1 MIRYLSVEQVVSL
14 HQRVVGH
21 LTDVGVRDFR
31 ALENAVEPAGGDVR
45 DRGSLPDAR
54 CEGGRAAPRADHDRS
69 FTDAARETALLAAEC
84 FLVANGATL
93 HATDRDLE
101 RLGAAVASGE
111 MSVDALAIWIR
122 QRTGRCADCGLGIMR
137 P

>member
-21 LTDVGVRDFR
+21 LTDAGVRDLR
-31 ALENAVEPAGGDVR
+31 ALERAVSRPAVTFETD
-45 DRGSLPDAR
+45 DLYPTLDAK
-54 CEGGRAAPRADHDRS
+54 AAVLLHGLATTSP
-69 FTDAARETALLAAEC
+69 FTDASRETALLAAEC

-101 RLGAAVASGE
+101 HVTDAVKSGE
-111 MSVDALAIWIR
+111 LSVDALAIWIR
-122 QRTGRCADCGLGIMR
+122 QRTARLRIAD
-137 P
+137 

>member
-1 MIRYLSVEQVVSL
+1 VIRYLSVDQVVSL
-14 HQRVVGH
+14 HQQIIGH

-31 ALENAVEPAGGDVR
+31 ALETAVARPGTTFETEDLYPTVETKAAALLHGLAIASPFLDAG
-45 DRGSLPDAR
+45 
-54 CEGGRAAPRADHDRS
+54 
-69 FTDAARETALLAAEC
+69 RETALLAAEC
-84 FLVANGATL
+84 FLIANGVTL

-122 QRTGRCADCGLGIMR
+122 QRTGR
-137 P
+137 

>member
-21 LTDVGVRDFR
+21 LTDVGVRDLR
-31 ALENAVEPAGGDVR
+31 ALEDAVSKPAVTFEAEDLYPTLDQKAAALLQALTTGA
-45 DRGSLPDAR
+45 PFNDA
-54 CEGGRAAPRADHDRS
+54 G
-69 FTDAARETALLAAEC
+69 RETALLAAEC

-93 HATDRDLE
+93 HATDRDLD

-111 MSVDALAIWIR
+111 LTIEALAVWIR
-122 QRTGRCADCGLGIMR
+122 QRVGVVR
-137 P
+137 